1 VATVKRKSLDSLD
14 QSHPI
19 SRQPGITH
27 PPTAGARWFK
37 SFSTAT
43 ARRLGCCEKL
53 ITAIKDVKNG
63 GMAADT
69 DQMEKVLTEQLEYC
83 EKMLEMEARLD
94 LVVAMLEE
102 IINDLSTSKTW
113 LTEEKRSK
121 LLERA
126 KISYYRAKTLLYLTE
141 TTRGTKF

>member
-1 VATVKRKSLDSLD
+1 M
-14 QSHPI
+14 
-19 SRQPGITH
+19 
-27 PPTAGARWFK
+27 
-37 SFSTAT
+37 
-43 ARRLGCCEKL
+43 
-53 ITAIKDVKNG
+53 KNG

-102 IINDLSTSKTW
+102 IINDLSTPKTW

-126 KISYYRAKTLLYLTE
+126 KISYYRAKTLLYLAE